1 MTRSALII
9 ALAATIA
16 GSSSFAETLEGPG
29 GMVRDW
35 SGAYVGAGLAYSKHS
50 PTDENG
56 TFDLPNA
63 SGSGLSLLA
72 GYSWQNENL
81 VYGVEAVAH
90 FGNSTGTSGCCTTE
104 VDNFWVLRG
113 RIGHAFGDMLVSAT
127 LGVASDQWSLSVP
140 GDSASIRYTGIA
152 WGAAAEK
159 ALSDSVSLR
168 GDLEY
173 YDFKSRDNVTGGQVG
188 YSTNLIRL
196 SVVQSF

>member
-16 GSSSFAETLEGPG
+16 GSSSSAQTLEDPG
-29 GMVRDW
+29 ASVRDW
-35 SGAYVGAGLAYSKHS
+35 SGAYVGAGLAYSRQS
-50 PTDENG
+50 PTDETG
-56 TFDLPNA
+56 AFDLPST
-63 SGSGLSLLA
+63 SGAGLSLLA
-72 GYSWQNENL
+72 GYSWQSENL
-81 VYGVEAVAH
+81 VYGVEAVAN
-90 FGNSTGTSGCCTTE
+90 FGNSTGTSACCTTE
-104 VDNFWVLRG
+104 VDNFWLLRG
-113 RIGHAFGDMLVSAT
+113 RISQAFGDMLVSAT
-127 LGVASDQWSLSVP
+127 LGVAADQWSLSVP
-140 GDSASIRYTGIA
+140 GDSASIRYTGIV

-173 YDFKSRDNVTGGQVG
+173 YDFNSRDNVTGGQVG